1 MKWCSTWLTREI
13 QIKTTMKYHP
23 TLVRIVVLVLVTQL
37 CLTLC
42 NSTDYS
48 PPGSSVC
55 WILQT
60 RILKWVA
67 TPFSRGSSQPRVSCI
82 TGRLHYITLSHELQR
97 SPTCHDGSHQKATYN
112 KYWWGCGERQ
122 PSYSVGRNVN
132 WYSHYGKREQFSQKR
147 KKKRNKT
154 TIWSSSFTFGYIFE
168 ENKTLLKYYI
178 HHNVHSNIIYNSNLT
193 IHQ

>member
-1 MKWCSTWLTREI
+1 
-13 QIKTTMKYHP
+13 MKYHP

-82 TGRLHYITLSHELQR
+82 TGRLHYITLSYELQR

-147 KKKRNKT
+147 KKKEIKLRYDLAVSLLDIYLKKT
-154 TIWSSSFTFGYIFE
+154 KHYW
-168 ENKTLLKYYI
+168 
-178 HHNVHSNIIYNSNLT
+178 NIIFTTMFTATLFIIAT
-193 IHQ
+193 

>member
-82 TGRLHYITLSHELQR
+82 TGRLHYITLSYELQR

-147 KKKRNKT
+147 KKKKEVKLRYDLAVSLFDIYLKKT
-154 TIWSSSFTFGYIFE
+154 KHYW
-168 ENKTLLKYYI
+168 
-178 HHNVHSNIIYNSNLT
+178 NIIFTTMFTATLFIIAT
-193 IHQ
+193 